1 MNMLIGWDFKPEQNI
16 YLVQKNQ
23 IHRFRELGLYVKK
36 ILKKSMKGKVGSS
49 GELLGKNKW
58 FKRKEVI
65 VPWEFSTGEK
75 ETLQL

>member
-1 MNMLIGWDFKPEQNI
+1 M
-16 YLVQKNQ
+16 
-23 IHRFRELGLYVKK
+23 KK

-65 VPWEFSTGEK
+65 VLWEFSTGEREITIVIK
-75 ETLQL
+75 